1 MQQAE
6 MECYKVKGTAHGASH
21 SRAVAEE
28 QHRQAQQELGKWG
41 GISEHHNALGI
52 QYTCEHMFRKYVS

>member
-28 QHRQAQQELGKWG
+28 QQRHAQQDLGASG
-41 GISEHHNALGI
+41 EISAKSGRTIETSADLC
-52 QYTCEHMFRKYVS
+52 Y